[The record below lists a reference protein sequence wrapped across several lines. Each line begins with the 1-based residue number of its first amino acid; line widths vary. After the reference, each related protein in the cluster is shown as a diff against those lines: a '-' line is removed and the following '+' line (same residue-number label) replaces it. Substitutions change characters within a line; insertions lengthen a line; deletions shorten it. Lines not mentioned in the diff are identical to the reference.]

1 MASPEAQQQEQ
12 AKSGLGWN
20 SHTHRSMVAK
30 WPPLAGPS
38 APLGGPSSTSAP
50 PLGGVA
56 LPGGRG
62 RPPERPATA
71 SGARASCLAWT
82 VADPCLTRCL
92 PGLSGTWTRRRRRC
106 SRRTRATCPTR
117 TWRCAAASRPTAE
130 GAPGR
135 LPPSRTACL
144 PSWVRVGRVRNAV
157 VAQFAVVAQLVGLVG
172 FRHCLPSCAL
182 RCVAL
187 LSECSRGG
195 TVPLARIAP

>member
-1 MASPEAQQQEQ
+1 M
-12 AKSGLGWN
+12 
-20 SHTHRSMVAK
+20 
-30 WPPLAGPS
+30 PPLAGPS
-38 APLGGPSSTSAP
+38 APLGRAPARRPRLLWAVWRSRGEEAGHLSAQPPPRVLELASRLPSRRSRG
-50 PLGGVA
+50 LGD
-56 LPGGRG
+56 L
-62 RPPERPATA
+62 
-71 SGARASCLAWT
+71 ASCLT
-82 VADPCLTRCL
+82 SL
-92 PGLSGTWTRRRRRC
+92 PGVSGTWTRRRRRC
-106 SRRTRATCPTR
+106 SRRTRATCPTP

-182 RCVAL
+182 RCVAR

-195 TVPLARIAP
+195 TVPLARIAL